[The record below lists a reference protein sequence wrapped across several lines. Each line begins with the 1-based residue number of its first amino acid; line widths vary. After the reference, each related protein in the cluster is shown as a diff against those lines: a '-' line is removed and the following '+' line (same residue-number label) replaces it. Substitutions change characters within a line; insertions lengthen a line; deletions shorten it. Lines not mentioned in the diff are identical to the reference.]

1 MQPKKIHPLIKEARE
16 ELRQNQITRRDF
28 LRFCTYLGLSLGTAN
43 VLAGCAPQAAP
54 EASTEA
60 PPAATPVPEKKGP
73 ERGGILKVARQVFRV
88 DHPARFSTA
97 VQEPGPWRHVC
108 EHLTMSD
115 AEGMIQ
121 PWLLESWEPSDD
133 LMVWKLNVR
142 KGVKFNNDK
151 DFTADDV
158 VFNFEQWLNVD
169 VGSSMAGIL
178 NYLTIEGVKKV
189 DTHVVELNLTEPSI
203 SVAYDLYQYPSEIV
217 PAGFGGD
224 LTLEPVGTGPFTMA
238 EFTPGERARLVK
250 RPGYWRNGEDGNPL
264 PYLDE
269 LIFVD
274 LGPDRTADLTALQT
288 GEVNTVAEPTID
300 MWEALKDDDRFVLN
314 ATPSASTRVLRVRV
328 DQDPWTDNNVR
339 LALKHC
345 HQRENILAS
354 AYRGQGTIG
363 NDSHVSPAHID
374 YSGEVQP
381 FPFDIQ
387 KAKDLLAQ
395 AGFPNGLE
403 ATLIVNNEERESLNY
418 AQVIKQ
424 DAAAAGFNFTI
435 NPMPPAQ
442 YWEGW
447 DQFNCSITWW
457 AHRPLAHQVLALGYT
472 RDKDGNIVA
481 WNESKWA
488 DDEFDQ
494 YLREA
499 QSTLDLAE
507 RKKIVAKLET
517 IQKERGS
524 ICTPFFLNVFSAVDK
539 SVKNLVTQKDEIPN
553 YYDVWL
559 EPV

>member
-1 MQPKKIHPLIKEARE
+1 MQPQKIHPLILEARE
-16 ELRQNQITRRDF
+16 ELRQNQVTRRDF
-28 LRFCTYLGLSLGTAN
+28 LRFCTYLGVSLGAAK
-43 VLAGCAPQAAP
+43 VLAGCAPQPTP
-54 EASTEA
+54 EALPVATEA
-60 PPAATPVPEKKGP
+60 PAAMGPV
-73 ERGGILKVARQVFRV
+73 RGGTLRVARQVFRV

-97 VQEPGPWRHVC
+97 VQEAGPWRHVC
-108 EHLTMSD
+108 EHLTISD
-115 AEGMIQ
+115 AEGMMH

-133 LMVWKLNVR
+133 LMVWKLNLQ
-142 KGVKFNNDK
+142 KGVKFNNGK

-158 VFNFEQWLNVD
+158 VFNFQQWLNVD
-169 VGSSMAGIL
+169 IGSSMAGIL
-178 NYLTIEGVKKV
+178 NYLTVEGVKKV
-189 DTHVVELNLTEPSI
+189 DTHVVELSLSEPSI

-238 EFTPGERARLVK
+238 DFTPGERARLVK
-250 RPGYWRNGEDGNPL
+250 RADYWRKGADGELL

-288 GEVNTVAEPTID
+288 GEVDTTAEPTID
-300 MWEALKDDDRFVLN
+300 MWEVLKEDERFTLGS
-314 ATPSASTRVLRVRV
+314 ASSASTRVLRVRV
-328 DQDPWTDNNVR
+328 DQEPWTDNNVR

-345 HQRENILAS
+345 HKRENILAS
-354 AYRGQGTIG
+354 AYRGEGTIG

-374 YSGEVQP
+374 YSGEVPP
-381 FPFDIQ
+381 FPYDAQ

-395 AGFPNGLE
+395 AGHPNGLDV
-403 ATLIVNNEERESLNY
+403 TLIVNNEERESLNY

-424 DAAAAGFNFTI
+424 DAAAAGFNITI
-435 NPMPPAQ
+435 NPMPPTQ

-472 RDKDGNIVA
+472 RDKEGNLVA

-488 DDEFDQ
+488 DDEFDEN
-494 YLREA
+494 LRLA

-507 RKKIVAKLET
+507 RKKVVAKLET

-539 SVKNLVTQKDEIPN
+539 KVKNLVTQKDEIPN
-553 YYDVWL
+553 YHEVWI
-559 EPV
+559 EG